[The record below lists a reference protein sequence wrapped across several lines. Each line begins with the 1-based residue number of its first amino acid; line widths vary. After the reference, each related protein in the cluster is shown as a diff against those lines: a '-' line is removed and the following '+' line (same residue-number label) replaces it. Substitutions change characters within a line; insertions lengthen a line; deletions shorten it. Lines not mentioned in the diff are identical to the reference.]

1 LCAAADWHRF
11 RIYGQAVLGAAAGT
25 TAGAS
30 SSTISRSQF
39 AQDVPAF
46 TQSLFQALASNQGAP
61 VRSGSN
67 GDGSALGIAVPHG
80 YGHGRA
86 RDGMR
91 SKLKSLINTLNT
103 SSSDTAAGTSSASAS
118 ADVAN
123 LNSMFSKLMTDL
135 GGASSTN
142 AQSCSTTLPGLLES
156 VLQHVQQ
163 QGSWAA
169 SVGNVVQVGA

>member
-1 LCAAADWHRF
+1 
-11 RIYGQAVLGAAAGT
+11 
-25 TAGAS
+25 
-30 SSTISRSQF
+30 
-39 AQDVPAF
+39 
-46 TQSLFQALASNQGAP
+46 
-61 VRSGSN
+61 
-67 GDGSALGIAVPHG
+67 VPHG
-80 YGHGRA
+80 YGHGRG

-103 SSSDTAAGTSSASAS
+103 SSSDAAAGTSSASAS

-142 AQSCSTTLPGLLES
+142 AQSSSTTLRGLLQS

-169 SVGNVVQVGA
+169 SVGHVVQVGA